1 MNRTIERTAMVLAIA
16 FIIALLVS
24 TLSRLN
30 ISSRFFSAPMLSFL
44 IVAIITVIVRLGC
57 GWWLYKTTTPRQ
69 QYPWLWCLLG
79 VVVGL
84 MAVATYYIIQIY
96 KYVSVPAE
104 SPDT

>member
-1 MNRTIERTAMVLAIA
+1 MLLTIVFA
-16 FIIALLVS
+16 IALLGS

-30 ISSRFFSAPMLSFL
+30 IRSGFISVPMIGFL
-44 IVAIITVIVRLGC
+44 IVSIITVIVRLGC
-57 GWWLYKTTTPRQ
+57 GWWLYKTTSPKK

-96 KYVSVPAE
+96 KYVSVPVKRTE
-104 SPDT
+104 T